1 MSAEKVTAV
10 CLGILTVIVVGAVL
24 KFAQA
29 AMIPLAIAIILFFVF
44 TPLLAFMEKLRIPR
58 IVSITVVI
66 VIFFGFF
73 YLFGLFIYASIKSF
87 VVQLP
92 KYQARFTSLL
102 MEISRELFER
112 FDLSP
117 RILAEINWGR
127 TLQSSLLSLSGSL
140 MGLVGNLIMIT
151 LFLIFLLLEQ
161 NRFQV
166 KVRKAFHISMSDRIY
181 LIMKH
186 INDQIGRYL
195 SIKFIISL
203 ATGILIYLSLEIIGL
218 DFPIIWGSLAFF
230 LNFIPNIGS
239 AFIVVVIVIMSFIQ
253 FYPDPQPILAVSLS
267 VIAIQITLGNILDP
281 RLQGRRLNLSPFL
294 ILVSLLVW
302 GWLWGVVGMFLAV
315 PIMAIIKIVCENIPA
330 LRPIAILMGSGQES
344 HNPQPTGQVMISS
357 PDSRSGT

>member
-1 MSAEKVTAV
+1 MNTEKVMAT

-44 TPLLAFMEKLRIPR
+44 TPLLALMEKFRIHR
-58 IVSITVVI
+58 IIAITVVI

-73 YLFGLFIYASIKSF
+73 YLFGLFIYASVKSF
-87 VVQLP
+87 IIQLP
-92 KYQARFTSLL
+92 KYQARFTTLL
-102 MEISRELFER
+102 IEVSRELFER
-112 FDLSP
+112 FDVSP
-117 RILAEINWGR
+117 TVLAEINWGR
-127 TLQSSLLSLSGSL
+127 TLQNSLLSVSGSL
-140 MGLVGNLIMIT
+140 MSLLGNLVMIT

-161 NRFQV
+161 NRFQI

-181 LIMKH
+181 FIMKH
-186 INDQIGRYL
+186 INEQIGRYL

-203 ATGILIYLSLEIIGL
+203 ATGILIYLSLTIVGL

-239 AFIVVVIVIMSFIQ
+239 SFMVIVIIIMSFLQ
-253 FYPDPQPILAVSLS
+253 FYPDMRPILLVSTS
-267 VIAIQITLGNILDP
+267 VIAIQVTLGNIIDP

-302 GWLWGVVGMFLAV
+302 GWLWGIVGMFLAV
-315 PIMAIIKIVCENIPA
+315 PIMAIIKIICENIPA
-330 LRPIAILMGSGQES
+330 LRSIAILMGSGQEVR
-344 HNPQPTGQVMISS
+344 NPPETAQVMLNS
-357 PDSRSGT
+357 PQSK

>member
-267 VIAIQITLGNILDP
+267 VIAIQITFGNILDP

-315 PIMAIIKIVCENIPA
+315 PIMAIIKLVCENIPA